1 MRWLTV
7 RHGTLPWEH
16 QSSAVVMSKQRN
28 LSYAVWQIFDGLRGV
43 LDLSRSRDYVLA
55 LVFLKFVSDTHDVK
69 RAEYEKK
76 YAGDLARVE
85 RAMSREP
92 FRVPEV
98 SRFAKLL
105 EARGSQTLGQ
115 ALNKACFAIED
126 ATGNELPW
134 LSKKVDFESTEL
146 GDPNE
151 RVDRLSQ
158 MITVIGE
165 LDLAADS
172 TAAGEVYEEI
182 LRLYATSNRRGS
194 GEFYT
199 PREVTQLLA
208 KLVEPVAGDRIYD
221 PCCGTGGFLLQAA
234 QEVGSQNF
242 ALFGQEK
249 NASAWAIGQMNLALR
264 GLDTS
269 FIERSDSLGQPLKEG
284 QELMRFDV
292 VLTNPPFG
300 DKDWSADAIEYER
313 GGRFRWGMPPKH
325 RSDYAYISHAV
336 ESLKS
341 KSGRAAIVVSL
352 GVLFRSGSEGLIR
365 RRLVEENLLEGVI
378 ALPSSL
384 FSGTGIPVA
393 VLLFRTGR
401 EDESVFFIDASREFA
416 SEKLQHRLR
425 DEDVEKIVSAWADR
439 KDIAKYARRVTRAEI
454 EANEFNLNL
463 SLYRV
468 DPIRYTGGTLSLIL
482 NCKLP
487 PLHSSSPSLYLHR
500 SA

>member
-1 MRWLTV
+1 M
-7 RHGTLPWEH
+7 
-16 QSSAVVMSKQRN
+16 AMSKQRN
-28 LSYAVWQIFDGLRGV
+28 LNYAVWQIFDSLRGV
-43 LDLSRSRDYVLA
+43 LDLRRSRDYVLA

-105 EARGSQTLGQ
+105 EARGSRTLGQ

-134 LSKKVDFESTEL
+134 LSKKVDFESSEL

-172 TAAGEVYEEI
+172 TNPGAAGEVYEEI
-182 LRLYATSNRRGS
+182 LRLYATGDRRGS

-199 PREVTQLLA
+199 PREVAQLLA
-208 KLVEPVAGDRIYD
+208 KLVQPVAGDRIYD

-269 FIERSDSLGQPLKEG
+269 FIERSDSLAQPLKEG

-292 VLTNPPFG
+292 VITNPPFG
-300 DKDWSADAIEYER
+300 DRDWNADAIEYER

-325 RSDYAYISHAV
+325 RGDYAYISHAV

-352 GVLFRSGSEGLIR
+352 GVLFRGGSEGLIR
-365 RRLVEENLLEGVI
+365 RRLIEENLLEGVI
-378 ALPSSL
+378 ALPSNL

-393 VLLFRTGR
+393 VLLFRNGR

-439 KDIAKYARRVTRAEI
+439 KDIEKYARRVTRPEI

-463 SLYRV
+463 SLYISANSPPHLVDIGTGQHRV
-468 DPIRYTGGTLSLIL
+468 DELEQQLAGVRQLLADALG
-482 NCKLP
+482 KL
-487 PLHSSSPSLYLHR
+487 R
-500 SA
+500 G